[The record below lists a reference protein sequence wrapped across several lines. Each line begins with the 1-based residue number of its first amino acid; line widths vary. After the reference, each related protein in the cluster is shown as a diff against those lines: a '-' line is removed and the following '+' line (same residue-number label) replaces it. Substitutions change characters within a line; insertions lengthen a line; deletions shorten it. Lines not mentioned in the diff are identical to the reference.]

1 MSENAIIFVVG
12 VLASTI
18 GALILLL
25 LGIIVWELRQ
35 LRREIAD
42 RVSDRMC
49 KAMMQDH
56 DDRLEKLEQHVL
68 LGKGK

>member
-1 MSENAIIFVVG
+1 MSENAIIFIVG

-42 RVSDRMC
+42 RVPDRMC

-56 DDRLEKLEQHVL
+56 DDRLEKLEQHLL
-68 LGKGK
+68 LGK